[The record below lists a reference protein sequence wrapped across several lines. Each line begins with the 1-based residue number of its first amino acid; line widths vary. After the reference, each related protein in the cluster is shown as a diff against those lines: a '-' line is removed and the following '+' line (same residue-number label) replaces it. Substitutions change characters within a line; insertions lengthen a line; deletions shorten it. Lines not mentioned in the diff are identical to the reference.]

1 MLFRLSCKPHCSKC
15 INTASSLAFAV
26 NSVISCARATLLAF
40 GKCFPI
46 LIPTTRC
53 FGFMPYLIPSSFLLN
68 SFSYLFIPPRL
79 TMPQWSIC
87 PPIYFSDIPLSLHS
101 VYFLHCQFQIAYF
114 CSLLPPEQIPVWHW
128 THSASIH
135 SAMVC
140 AFSFYRATLCASTVF
155 AVGPCLYVHL
165 SVTLVYCIQ
174 MAKDIVK
181 LLSPPTSPM
190 ILVFWPQAPIPSS
203 KGNPFSRGTNTRGG
217 KKFFF
222 VIFYQNHC
230 LSRKQYEIGSWLPWN
245 VNRKSQAAA
254 QFLSVPMTLSD
265 PLSHCI
271 LTSRIS
277 QKRCVLGTKLL

>member
-40 GKCFPI
+40 AKCFPI

-217 KKFFF
+217 KKKFFLWF
-222 VIFYQNHC
+222 STKITVYLGNSTRLAHGC
-230 LSRKQYEIGSWLPWN
+230 RGMLIGSHRRRLNSCQFRWPWVTPWVTVYLQVEYLKN
-245 VNRKSQAAA
+245 GA
-254 QFLSVPMTLSD
+254 F
-265 PLSHCI
+265 
-271 LTSRIS
+271 
-277 QKRCVLGTKLL
+277 